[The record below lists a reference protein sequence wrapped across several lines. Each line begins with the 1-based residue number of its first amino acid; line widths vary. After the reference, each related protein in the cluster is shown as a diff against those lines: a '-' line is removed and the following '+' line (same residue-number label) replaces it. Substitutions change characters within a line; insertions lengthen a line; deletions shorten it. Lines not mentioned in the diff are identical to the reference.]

1 MLRPLSLDC
10 GLAVATARAAYRRAW
25 LAPLTTVLLDSQAPR
40 QTTYSTPHLGAGKI
54 ARRPDDTD
62 LCLGRLARHARI
74 GASLSRLAKAHAICV
89 SKGRMVYTVSL
100 ARTAAGWFLAS
111 VQVSQ

>member
-25 LAPLTTVLLDSQAPR
+25 LVTAVLLDSQAPR
-40 QTTYSTPHLGAGKI
+40 QTRYSTPHLGAGKI

-89 SKGRMVYTVSL
+89 SKGRMVYAVSL